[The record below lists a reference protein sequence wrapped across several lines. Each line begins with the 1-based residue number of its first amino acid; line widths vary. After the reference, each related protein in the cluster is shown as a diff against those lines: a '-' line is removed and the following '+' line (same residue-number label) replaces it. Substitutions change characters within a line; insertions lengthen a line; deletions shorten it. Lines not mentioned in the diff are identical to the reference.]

1 MKLKTKKM
9 NEQTTQKMKDMKFYG
24 MLRAFQTSL
33 ESGKM
38 NDLTVDEM
46 VAHLVAEEWDDR
58 YNRRI
63 ERSIKNAKFR
73 YNALM
78 EQMHF
83 DVNRNMDK
91 NLVQRLAECT
101 FIGRM
106 ENILITGSTGI
117 GKSYL
122 ASALGQQACT
132 MGYRVMYMSAPK
144 LFAKL
149 KMAKADGSYIN
160 EIAKIERQHLL
171 ILDDFGIQPLDAQSR
186 AALMEIIEDRH
197 GKSSTIITS
206 QLPVNKWYEV
216 IGEQTIAD
224 AIMDRMIHDAHRLE
238 LKGESLRKKMKKKST
253 EQTETKD

>member
-1 MKLKTKKM
+1 M
-9 NEQTTQKMKDMKFYG
+9 NEQTTQKMKEMKFYG
-24 MLRAFQTSL
+24 MLRAFQTSF
-33 ESGKM
+33 ETGKM
-38 NDLTVDEM
+38 NELTTDEM

-63 ERSIKNAKFR
+63 ARSMKNAKFR
-73 YNALM
+73 YNASI
-78 EQMHF
+78 ERMHF

-91 NLVQRLAECT
+91 NLVKRLAECN
-101 FIGRM
+101 FIDKM
-106 ENILITGSTGI
+106 ENVLITGSTGI

-132 MGYRVMYMSAPK
+132 VGYRVIYMSVPK

-160 EIAKIERQHLL
+160 EIGKIERQHLL

-197 GKSSTIITS
+197 GKGSTIITS
-206 QLPVNKWYEV
+206 QLPVSKWHEV
-216 IGEQTIAD
+216 IGEKTIAD

-238 LKGESLRKKMKKKST
+238 LQGESLRKKMKKKSN
-253 EQTETKD
+253 